1 MPIPTRRHV
10 KSSPI
15 PEPPLI
21 GAPKPIITKNMIF
34 APDKHESDLDIAIA
48 TGNVDGKLATPP
60 DRDAELANYAEI
72 DHGFAF
78 AIAGQMNLS
87 RSGSRF
93 HKQSPF

>member
-1 MPIPTRRHV
+1 MPIPPRRHV

-15 PEPPLI
+15 PKEPLI

-34 APDKHESDLDIAIA
+34 APDKHDSDFDISIA

-60 DRDAELANYAEI
+60 DRNTELANCPEI

-78 AIAGQMNLS
+78 AIAGQLNFS
-87 RSGSRF
+87 WSGFWF